1 MTYFGVIKGPF
12 VVMLHEPAMIY
23 KIPLVFLVAFQQV
36 HVRIHLFL
44 LVCIWL
50 GESIVLFLSDLVLQ
64 G

>member
-1 MTYFGVIKGPF
+1 
-12 VVMLHEPAMIY
+12 MLHEPAMIY
-23 KIPLVFLVAFQQV
+23 KIPLVFLVAFQQI